1 MASSVAF
8 YVKEIINRSPFISE
22 MLIQEVISY
31 SNLALF
37 IKPKVEALYGSEV
50 SSASIVMAIRRYTQE
65 LKKLNHI
72 EKRKQKIDYEIQ
84 MKTNIYDVNIKRSRS
99 FIDNISTIYGL
110 TNNENGDF
118 INISIGEYEIVVTI
132 SDKYKTQL
140 DLLLSGEKIINKE
153 EDMVALTISFKG
165 NNFLETPGITYLA
178 TRKLAWENINIYEI
192 VSTLNVLTFII
203 KKKDSLEAYGVLQAF
218 FDEEL

>member
-22 MLIQEVISY
+22 MLIQEVISF
-31 SNLALF
+31 SNLAVF

-50 SSASIVMAIRRYTQE
+50 SSAAIVMAIRRYTQD

-72 EKRKQKIDYEIQ
+72 EKRKNKIDFEIS
-84 MKTNIYDVNIKRSRS
+84 MKTNIYDVNIKRSNS
-99 FIDNISTIYGL
+99 FISNIPNLYSIIKS
-110 TNNENGDF
+110 ENGDF
-118 INISIGEYEIVVTI
+118 INISLSDYEIVVTI
-132 SDKYKTQL
+132 SDKYKDVL
-140 DLLLSGEKIINKE
+140 DGILKNENVINSE
-153 EDMVALTISFKG
+153 LDMVALTISFKD

-203 KKKDSLEAYGVLQAF
+203 KRKDSLQAYSVLQAF

>member
-31 SNLALF
+31 SNLAVF

-50 SSASIVMAIRRYTQE
+50 SSAAIVMAIRRYTQD

-72 EKRKQKIDYEIQ
+72 EKKKNKIDFEIS
-84 MKTNIYDVNIKRSRS
+84 MKTNIYDVNIKRSNS
-99 FIDNISTIYGL
+99 FIANIPNLYNIIKS
-110 TNNENGDF
+110 ENGDF
-118 INISIGEYEIVVTI
+118 INISLSDYEIVVTI
-132 SDKYKTQL
+132 SDKYKDVL
-140 DLLLSGEKIINKE
+140 DGILKNENVINSE
-153 EDMVALTISFKG
+153 LDMVALTISFKD

-203 KKKDSLEAYGVLQAF
+203 KRKDSLQAYSVLQAF

>member
-1 MASSVAF
+1 MANSVAF
-8 YVKEIINRSPFISE
+8 FVKEIINRSPFISE

-50 SSASIVMAIRRYTQE
+50 SSAAIVMAVRRYTTE
-65 LKKLNHI
+65 LKKMNHI
-72 EKRKQKIDYEIQ
+72 GKKSQKIDYELS
-84 MKTNIYDVNIKRSRS
+84 MKTNIYDINIRRSSS
-99 FIDNISTIYGL
+99 FIDRMSDIYSIVR
-110 TNNENGDF
+110 TENGDF
-118 INISIGEYEIVVTI
+118 INTCIGEHEIVITI
-132 SDKYKTQL
+132 SDKYREQIEEML
-140 DLLLSGEKIINKE
+140 RGESVINRE
-153 EDMVALTISFKG
+153 EDMVALTISFKD

-203 KKKDSLEAYGVLQAF
+203 KKKDSLQAYGVLQAF

>member
-22 MLIQEVISY
+22 MLIQEVISF
-31 SNLALF
+31 SNLAVF

-50 SSASIVMAIRRYTQE
+50 SSAAIVMAIRRYTQD

-72 EKRKQKIDYEIQ
+72 EKRKNKIDFEIS
-84 MKTNIYDVNIKRSRS
+84 MKTNIYDVNIKRSNS
-99 FIDNISTIYGL
+99 FISNIPNLYNIIKS
-110 TNNENGDF
+110 ENGDF
-118 INISIGEYEIVVTI
+118 INISLSDYEIVVTI
-132 SDKYKTQL
+132 SDKYKDVL
-140 DLLLSGEKIINKE
+140 DGILKNENVINSE
-153 EDMVALTISFKG
+153 LDMVALTISFKD

-203 KKKDSLEAYGVLQAF
+203 KRKDSLQAYSVLQAF

>member
-1 MASSVAF
+1 MASSVAY

-37 IKPKVEALYGSEV
+37 IKPKVESLYGSEV
-50 SSASIVMAIRRYTQE
+50 SSASIVMAIRRYTQD
-65 LKKLNHI
+65 LKKMNHI
-72 EKRKQKIDYEIQ
+72 EKKSSRIDYEIQ
-84 MKTNIYDVNIKRSRS
+84 MKTNIYDVNIKRSPS
-99 FIDNISTIYGL
+99 FISNVPTVYSL
-110 TNNENGDF
+110 VRPENGDF
-118 INISIGEYEIVVTI
+118 INLSIGEYEIVITI
-132 SDKYKTQL
+132 SDKYRGAL
-140 DLLLSGEKIINKE
+140 DTILAGENVINRE
-153 EDMVALTISFKG
+153 DDMVALTISFKD

-203 KKKDSLEAYGVLQAF
+203 KKKDSLQAYGVLQAF

>member
-50 SSASIVMAIRRYTQE
+50 SSAAIVMAIRRYTLD
-65 LKKLNHI
+65 LKKLNHL
-72 EKRKQKIDYEIQ
+72 EKNNKGIDYEIQ
-84 MKTNIYDVNIKRSRS
+84 MKTNIYDVNIKRSAS
-99 FIDNISTIYGL
+99 FIDNISSLYSLIRI
-110 TNNENGDF
+110 ENGDF

-132 SDKYKTQL
+132 SDKYKANL
-140 DLLLSGEKIINKE
+140 DTLLEGENVINRE

-203 KKKDSLEAYGVLQAF
+203 KKVDSIQAYGVLQAF

>member
-50 SSASIVMAIRRYTQE
+50 SSASIVMAIRRYTQD

-72 EKRKQKIDYEIQ
+72 DKRTQKIDYEIQ

-132 SDKYKTQL
+132 SDKYKSQL
-140 DLLLSGEKIINKE
+140 DSLLMGEKIINKE

-165 NNFLETPGITYLA
+165 NNFLVTPGITYLA